1 MQRNLSKIYIL
12 SILFLGFDQ
21 FIKVIVSSNMNL
33 YDSFT
38 LINSFLNITLVH
50 NKGAAFGMFEGGR
63 LFFILIA
70 LVTIILTSLFI
81 KNSSYISKLDIT
93 VYSLLLGGIIGNL
106 IDRIIHGY
114 VIDYIDFNFLGF
126 NFPIFNFADIC
137 IVLSIFLII
146 INTIR
151 EDLWN

>member
-1 MQRNLSKIYIL
+1 MKSNLSKIYIL

-38 LINSFLNITLVH
+38 LINNFLNITLVH

-70 LVTIILTSLFI
+70 LITIILTSLFI
-81 KNSSYISKLDIT
+81 KKSSYISKLDIA

-137 IVLSIFLII
+137 IVLSILLII

>member
-1 MQRNLSKIYIL
+1 MKSNLSKIYIL

-38 LINSFLNITLVH
+38 LINNFLNITLVH

-63 LFFILIA
+63 LFFILIE
-70 LVTIILTSLFI
+70 LITIILTSLFI
-81 KNSSYISKLDIT
+81 KKSSYISKLDIA

-137 IVLSIFLII
+137 IVLSILLII

>member
-1 MQRNLSKIYIL
+1 MKSNLSKIYIL
-12 SILFLGFDQ
+12 SILLLGFDQ
-21 FIKVIVSSNMNL
+21 FIKTIISSNMNL

-38 LINSFLNITLVH
+38 LINNFFNITLVH

-70 LVTIILTSLFI
+70 LVTIVLISLFI
-81 KNSSYISKLDIT
+81 KKSSYISKLDLT
-93 VYSLLLGGIIGNL
+93 VYSLLLGGILGNL
-106 IDRIIHGY
+106 MDRIIHGY
-114 VIDYIDFNFLGF
+114 VIDYINFNFLSF

-137 IVLSIFLII
+137 IVISIILII

-151 EDLWN
+151 EDLWS

>member
-1 MQRNLSKIYIL
+1 MKSNLSKIYIL

-38 LINSFLNITLVH
+38 LINNFLNITLVH

-70 LVTIILTSLFI
+70 LITIILTSLFI
-81 KNSSYISKLDIT
+81 KKSSYISKLDIA

>member
-1 MQRNLSKIYIL
+1 MKSNLSKIYIL
-12 SILFLGFDQ
+12 SVLFLGFDQ

-38 LINSFLNITLVH
+38 LINNFLNITLVH

-70 LVTIILTSLFI
+70 LITIILTSLFI
-81 KNSSYISKLDIT
+81 KKSSYISKLDIA

-137 IVLSIFLII
+137 IVLSILLII